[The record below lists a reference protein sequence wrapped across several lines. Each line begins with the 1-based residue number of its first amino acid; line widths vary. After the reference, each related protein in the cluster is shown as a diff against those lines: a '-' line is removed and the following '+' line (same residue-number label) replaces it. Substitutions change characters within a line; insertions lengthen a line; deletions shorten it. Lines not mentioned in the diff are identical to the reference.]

1 MYTLKPISAL
11 QFVHIVMV
19 VSLNEPI
26 HSHFKAYYAVDMVSA
41 NFNEDIIVNRYNNR
55 IEKKKKYKAKC
66 TKEVY
71 DKKKKSIIWYTRLFN
86 ENLTVIKWKVRAK
99 VLKIIRVL
107 LKAYI
112 NIREY
117 NLCVCQVEREQVLQ
131 VKHVRYCLLR
141 IPSGIQSGPSAV
153 MNCTVYSKT
162 DKIIMGRINSEY

>member
-1 MYTLKPISAL
+1 MKISSWTGIIIELK
-11 QFVHIVMV
+11 
-19 VSLNEPI
+19 
-26 HSHFKAYYAVDMVSA
+26 
-41 NFNEDIIVNRYNNR
+41 
-55 IEKKKKYKAKC
+55 KKKKYKAKC

-117 NLCVCQVEREQVLQ
+117 NLCVCQVEREQVL
-131 VKHVRYCLLR
+131 
-141 IPSGIQSGPSAV
+141 
-153 MNCTVYSKT
+153 
-162 DKIIMGRINSEY
+162 